1 MIRDKKAEELEAKG
15 LFRRAAARWLDV
27 MAACTEDADRE
38 QAKRNRERCLEVV
51 KRPRFKLEEFADLHR
66 AAKATTNRM
75 GIAQN
80 NGEAFRLPASRKRA
94 RKARNDGA

>member
-38 QAKRNRERCLEVV
+38 QAKRNRETCLENV
-51 KRPRFKLEEFADLHR
+51 KRPPVKAESFGDLH
-66 AAKATTNRM
+66 KAVTETQHRM

>member
-38 QAKRNRERCLEVV
+38 QAKRNRERCLE
-51 KRPRFKLEEFADLHR
+51 A
-66 AAKATTNRM
+66 
-75 GIAQN
+75 
-80 NGEAFRLPASRKRA
+80 
-94 RKARNDGA
+94 